1 MLGPMNLPVPID
13 RASLPTEVV
22 PLQDLVL
29 ELGQQVQAMRAQFDA
44 QLDTLRHQLVELRR
58 RLFGPR
64 SEVIHLGQAELWSDP
79 VQIPVPSEERR
90 EVGAHTRRKGGRP
103 AISPDLPRRRVEHD
117 LSDVEKAGYAALERI
132 GEEVSE
138 LLEYIPA
145 RLEVIQNVRLKYRCE
160 TADGRSTVRTATA
173 QGSPLPRSNAGAGL
187 LAHVMVSK
195 YLDHCPLAR
204 QSRIFARQGVAL
216 SRQTLCDWVL
226 DATELLAVL
235 MPALQRHVLASPVIF
250 TDDTTLS
257 LQAPGKT
264 ITARMWVYLAG
275 GQQKDDGGQWQQVAP
290 AALYDFT
297 ADRSG
302 THPRRILGAWR
313 GYLQADDYSGYHAS
327 FREGVTHVA
336 CWAHVRRKFFDVA
349 KAAPKGAPPGLADDA
364 LRFIGLIYRIERRLA
379 EADPDVR
386 LRVRQGRTRRVLTA
400 FHRWLAHHQPT
411 LLPRSPL
418 GRAFAYAL
426 SNWTALTVFA
436 DSGLLAPDNNTAER
450 AMRPVAISR
459 KNWLFAG
466 SPRGGRAAAVALS
479 LIETAR
485 LNGIEPYAY
494 LKDVLTRLPGHRMD
508 RIDELLP
515 MNWKPAP

>member
-1 MLGPMNLPVPID
+1 MNLPAPTD

-22 PLQDLVL
+22 PLQNMVL
-29 ELGQQVQAMRAQFDA
+29 ELGQQLHALRAQFDA
-44 QLDTLRHQLVELRR
+44 QLETLRHQLVELRR

-64 SEVIHLGQAELWSDP
+64 SEVIHPGQAELWTDP

-90 EVGAHTRRKGGRP
+90 PVGAHTRRKGGRP
-103 AISPDLPRRRVEHD
+103 AISADLPRRRVEHD
-117 LSDVEKAGYAALERI
+117 LSEAEKAEFVALERI

-160 TADGRSTVRTATA
+160 TADGHRTVRTATA
-173 QGSPLPRSNAGAGL
+173 QGAPVPKSNAGAGL
-187 LAHVMVSK
+187 LAHVLVSK

-204 QSRIFARQGVAL
+204 QSRIFARQGVVL

-226 DATELLAVL
+226 DASDLLAVL

-250 TDDTTLS
+250 TDDTTLA

-275 GQQKDDGGQWQQVAP
+275 GYRKDEEDQWQKVAP
-290 AALYDFT
+290 AALYDFSV
-297 ADRSG
+297 DRAG
-302 THPRRILGAWR
+302 AHPRKILGTWR

-336 CWAHVRRKFFDVA
+336 CWAHVRRKFFDVV
-349 KAAPKGAPPGLADDA
+349 KAAPKGAPPGLAEVA
-364 LRFIGLIYRIERRLA
+364 LRFIGLIYRIERRLT

-386 LRVRQGRTRRVLTA
+386 LRSRQRRTHRVLVW
-400 FHRWLAHHQPT
+400 FHRWLSHHYPA

-436 DSGLLAPDNNTAER
+436 DSGQLCPDNNTAER

-466 SPRGGRAAAVALS
+466 SERGGRAAAVALS

-485 LNGIEPYAY
+485 LNGLEPYAY
-494 LKDVLTRLPGHRMD
+494 LRDVLTRLPGQRMD
-508 RIDELLP
+508 RLDELLP
-515 MNWKPAP
+515 MNWKPAV